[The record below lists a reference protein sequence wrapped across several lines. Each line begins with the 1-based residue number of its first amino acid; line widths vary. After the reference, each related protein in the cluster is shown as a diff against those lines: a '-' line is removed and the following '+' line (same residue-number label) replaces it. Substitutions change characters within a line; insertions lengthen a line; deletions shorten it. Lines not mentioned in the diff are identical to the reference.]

1 MALEANGRAGIFRL
15 KNLKRQRRGAAP
27 GVKTHPAD
35 LADDRF
41 LPFAE
46 ARPRV
51 LDDGVETKWTFGNE
65 GLCA

>member
-1 MALEANGRAGIFRL
+1 M
-15 KNLKRQRRGAAP
+15 KRQRRGAAP

-51 LDDGVETKWTFGNE
+51 LDGGVETKWIFANE